1 VSRLRDSEEF
11 RRGRSGE
18 EIVADW
24 LKKRE
29 CYIIPSYDYSGEDGD
44 KAPKL
49 QGLWEGHPVPDL
61 DCSRNGHRFWV
72 EVKTKEKP
80 VLWRRD
86 NELRHG
92 IELRLLEHY
101 QTVQMISGCP
111 CYLFIF
117 EELSGHLLAETLG
130 RLGEPY
136 TGTDRGRK
144 MAYWPRDRFRI
155 LGRIAAKDDEAAL
168 PGRDVPFREGACPKR
183 TFTLWCSHGQD
194 HRTPAGRRGHP
205 AGPTRPLPDPGRS
218 RRAGG
223 RAGEGR

>member
-1 VSRLRDSEEF
+1 MSQFRESSEF
-11 RRGRSGE
+11 QRGRRGE
-18 EIVADW
+18 QVVAEW
-24 LKKRE
+24 LKKRG
-29 CYIIPSYDYSGEDGD
+29 CYIIPSYDYAGENGD

-72 EVKTKEKP
+72 EVKTKKEP

-101 QTVQMISGCP
+101 QTVQLISGCP

-117 EELSGHLLAETLG
+117 EELSCCLLAETLG
-130 RLGEPY
+130 TLGEPR

-144 MAYWPRDRFRI
+144 MAYWPRAAFRP
-155 LGRIAAKDDEAAL
+155 LDRIATPDEGEAA
-168 PGRDVPFREGACPKR
+168 
-183 TFTLWCSHGQD
+183 
-194 HRTPAGRRGHP
+194 
-205 AGPTRPLPDPGRS
+205 
-218 RRAGG
+218 
-223 RAGEGR
+223 